1 MRLKIDFSGGK
12 INKINK
18 VLDRQ
23 KKKKKTQTTEI
34 EIKQG
39 TTPLI
44 FQK

>member
-23 KKKKKTQTTEI
+23 KKKRLKLLKLKLNRVQH
-34 EIKQG
+34 
-39 TTPLI
+39 L
-44 FQK
+44 

>member
-23 KKKKKTQTTEI
+23 KKKDSNY
-34 EIKQG
+34 
-39 TTPLI
+39 
-44 FQK
+44 

>member
-23 KKKKKTQTTEI
+23 KKKKDSNY
-34 EIKQG
+34 
-39 TTPLI
+39 
-44 FQK
+44 

>member
-23 KKKKKTQTTEI
+23 KKKKTQTTEI